1 MFLGLPSTISIRDR
15 KVMCDMHIRY
25 VCLGHMA
32 VEYVVQNGFGGVG
45 ASSRSKYS
53 LLDPSNE

>member
-15 KVMCDMHIRY
+15 KVMCDMHIRH

-32 VEYVVQNGFGGVG
+32 VEYVVQCG
-45 ASSRSKYS
+45 
-53 LLDPSNE
+53 PSCMPCGRLACGDHV